1 MSMEAPAPTTPKA
14 RPAAQSPTH
23 PARLASRFLPRLALA
38 ATLVAAFLGLSAPA
52 TAQSIAASNIGNN
65 SVTITLTRA
74 GYTGNWQYSVS
85 GGTVI
90 NCRGDISGD
99 SVTITELTQGASH
112 TVTVWATCSGPP
124 SSRHIN
130 DKNLEVDFRT
140 TSGPSLSVDETS
152 NAAHNSYNT
161 KTATSLT
168 LNLTSHSGAWW
179 YKYTTPAGGSCSSQV
194 AAGTTT
200 ATATGLA
207 PDTSYTFK
215 AYDDNACSTELATAA
230 ASATLRA
237 QVANM
242 TVSPLNGDKANLG
255 LYVEWTGQ
263 SDAEAYEIQ
272 WKSSTDSDY
281 NDGDR
286 QTRADTSG
294 GQGSLNSTLN
304 TWVTLPGA
312 GKADMANGTE
322 YTVRVRSLAT
332 VGASD
337 YGEWSDE
344 VSGTPA
350 AESLTASNISS
361 SGATLTLG
369 SYRGQGDWHYLKAA
383 RGAKDGT
390 SLGELGA
397 ECEGPVSGETVRLT
411 GLAPGT
417 NYAATAFSND
427 SCTLSLGDLIEF
439 TTLVEPPGPVIETP
453 EISRVTPTS
462 ATLSIGDYQ
471 GPWWYRGS
479 QRGAACIAVPAGTT
493 TVRLAGLKPGTKYT
507 YRIWNSAGCT
517 EGFEIESTTFTT
529 ESPPDRH
536 PTAAIGVDVRC
547 EDGLCRATT
556 GTPVRFL
563 DTSTGTVRYR
573 LWDFHGASTSRSS
586 SVFHAFESPG
596 FHDVSLTVSLDG
608 ERESTASLKFLVE
621 ASRPAGTCQATAT
634 TLCLRDSR
642 YELSLRWWTADGPS
656 GDAPVVREGTND
668 SGLFRFFDEDNWE
681 MLVKVLDGC
690 SLNGRHWVYAA
701 SATNLGYELNVRDT
715 VTDVVKEYRNEPGMP
730 SPAVADGDAFA
741 AACEPSAASSLAEA
755 WAAALPPSSAA
766 APATPAA
773 GDSPGANPGHAA
785 PATEDGGCTETA
797 TTLCLLN
804 GRYEVSVAWSRGAA
818 NGSQPA
824 EGGPGRTVRARTDDS
839 GLFWFFT
846 GDNWEMLVK
855 VLDGCAYNGHHWVYA
870 ASATTVGLELTVR
883 DAENGESKTWFKEAG
898 EPAPAIVDA
907 GAFGGRC
914 ATETAL
920 AADR

>member
-1 MSMEAPAPTTPKA
+1 MHLVHKNHSSCQLRLRPCLCRK
-14 RPAAQSPTH
+14 RPATQ
-23 PARLASRFLPRLALA
+23 ASTGGGLLPRLALA
-38 ATLVAAFLGLSAPA
+38 ATLLPAFLGLPAPA
-52 TAQSIAASNIGNN
+52 AAQSVAASNITTN

-74 GYTGNWQYSVS
+74 GYTGNWHYEVS
-85 GGTVI
+85 GGTAIACTGNV
-90 NCRGDISGD
+90 SGD
-99 SVTITELTQGASH
+99 SVTITGLTQALSH
-112 TVTVWATCSGPP
+112 TVTVYATCEGPP
-124 SSRHIN
+124 SARLIN
-130 DKNLEVDFRT
+130 DKILEATFT
-140 TSGPSLSVDETS
+140 TLSGPTLSVDDTFSDTDNTHDTRTS
-152 NAAHNSYNT
+152 
-161 KTATSLT
+161 TSLT
-168 LNLTSHSGAWW
+168 LILTNHSTAWY
-179 YKYTTPAGGSCSSQV
+179 YKYTTPTGGTCSSAV
-194 AAGTTT
+194 SAGTTW
-200 ATATGLA
+200 ATVDGLT
-207 PDTSYTFK
+207 PNTSYTFK
-215 AYDDNACSTELATAA
+215 AYSDAACGTVLATATA
-230 ASATLRA
+230 LATLRA
-237 QVANM
+237 KVTDV
-242 TVSPLNGDKANLG
+242 TVSPLNADKQWRG

-263 SDAEAYEIQ
+263 DGAEEYEIQ
-272 WKSSTDSDY
+272 WKSDSDSGY
-281 NDGDR
+281 NDGNR
-286 QTRADTSG
+286 QIKAGKSG
-294 GQGSLNSTLN
+294 HVVN

-312 GKADMANGTE
+312 VNADMDNGTA
-322 YTVRVRSLAT
+322 YTVRVRSISSSGL
-332 VGASD
+332 SSQ
-337 YGEWSDE
+337 GEWSDE

-350 AESLTASNISS
+350 VETLSVSDVSS
-361 SGATLTLG
+361 GGATLTLAN
-369 SYRGQGDWHYLKAA
+369 YRGQGDWYYQRAA
-383 RGAKDGT
+383 RGAGDGT
-390 SLGELGA
+390 ALGELGA
-397 ECEGPVSGETVRLT
+397 QCTGPVSEETLRLT
-411 GLAPGT
+411 GLAPST
-417 NYAATAFSND
+417 NYAAAAFSNSD
-427 SCTLSLGDLIEF
+427 CSTGLGE
-439 TTLVEPPGPVIETP
+439 LVEFATLAEPVPVGLTVP
-453 EISRVTPTS
+453 DSTATS
-462 ATLSIGDYQ
+462 ATLSLGGYR
-471 GPWWYRGS
+471 GAWWYRGN
-479 QRGAACIAVPAGTT
+479 QRGAACTAVPAGTT
-493 TVRLAGLKPGTKYT
+493 TVTLTRLLPGTRYT
-507 YRIWNSAGCT
+507 YKVWLGPGCA
-517 EGFEIESTTFTT
+517 EGAEVASTTFTT
-529 ESPPDRH
+529 ESEPDTH
-536 PTAAIGVDVRC
+536 PTAAIGVDLPC
-547 EDGLCRATT
+547 EDGLCRAVTD
-556 GTPVRFL
+556 TPVRFL
-563 DTSTGTVRYR
+563 DMSTGTVRYR

-586 SVFHAFESPG
+586 SVFHTFESPG

-621 ASRPAGTCQATAT
+621 AAHPAGTCEATAT
-634 TLCLRDSR
+634 ELCLRDSR
-642 YELSLRWWTADGPS
+642 YEVSLDWWTAAGPS

-690 SLNGRHWVYAA
+690 NLNGRHWVYAA
-701 SATNLGYELNVRDT
+701 SATNLGYALRVRDT

-914 ATETAL
+914 ATETAP